1 MKALRGVLAALALC
15 AAGAAH
21 AQAPAAGAAA
31 LVRQR
36 LQLAPVLRGAFEQAK
51 TIPGFRNALVSRG
64 EFMVARGQG
73 VWWHTLEPFESTLVV
88 TRTRLFT
95 RAPGGATDNVMDAQ
109 AEPGLRQVNELVFS
123 LLSADL
129 DALAG
134 RFDISARAVG
144 ADGWTLT
151 LVPRDADVAR
161 FLKSATLTG
170 DRFVQGVRIDELRGG
185 STQIRFS
192 RQAPSAALTAA
203 DAARL
208 R

>member
-1 MKALRGVLAALALC
+1 MPPRRLLAALALC
-15 AAGAAH
+15 LAGAAH
-21 AQAPAAGAAA
+21 AQPPAAADAA

-36 LQLAPVLRGAFEQAK
+36 LHVAPVLRGEFEQAK
-51 TIPGFRNALVSRG
+51 TIPGFRNALVSHG

-95 RAPGGATDNVMDAQ
+95 RAPGGAADNVVDAQ
-109 AEPGLRQVNELVFS
+109 AEPGLRQVNELVFA

-134 RFDISARAVG
+134 RFDVSARAVG

-151 LVPRDADVAR
+151 LVPRDAGIAR
-161 FLKSATLTG
+161 FLASATLAG
-170 DRFVQGVRIDELRGG
+170 DRFVQTVRIDGVRGD
-185 STQIRFS
+185 STRIRFS
-192 RQAPSAALTAA
+192 HQAPSAAPTAA

-208 R
+208 Q